1 MYCSLDSFVCCDV
14 GGLGLRL
21 QVIIKMETVHV
32 TDIFT
37 VYAARWMPPGLGEIH
52 STCLQYNS
60 SLFMKAKVY
69 L

>member
-1 MYCSLDSFVCCDV
+1 MYMYMYCSLDSFVCCDV

-21 QVIIKMETVHV
+21 QMETVHV

-37 VYAARWMPPGLGEIH
+37 VYAARWMPPGLGEIR
-52 STCLQYNS
+52 STCLQYNP